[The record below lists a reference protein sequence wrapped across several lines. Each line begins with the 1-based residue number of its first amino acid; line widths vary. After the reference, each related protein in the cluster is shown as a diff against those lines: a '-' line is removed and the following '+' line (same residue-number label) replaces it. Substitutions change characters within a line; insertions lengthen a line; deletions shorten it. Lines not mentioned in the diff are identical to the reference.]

1 MKPIKHCCKMW
12 VVADMDRYIS
22 KFDVYQVKA
31 GANTS
36 TSAVEDGIN
45 GLRDYLNF
53 DNTFA

>member
-1 MKPIKHCCKMW
+1 MW
-12 VVADMDRYIS
+12 VVADMDGYIS
-22 KFDVYQVKA
+22 KFDVYQGKA

-36 TSAVEDGIN
+36 TSAVEDGMN